1 MNIRGLLVICIAVFC
16 TNWTVIAQDLVEL
29 YKNKYPGH
37 HEVTLSNKHTYH
49 IKLEKNKLK
58 ITQDNRFESLILTE
72 IGRKNISE
80 SFSFSDLVPVK
91 SFDGY
96 TIANVNGKERK
107 IPLKTFSDKS
117 SSESFVFYDDVK
129 ERKITFSNIDI
140 GSRKIYSYQSEFLDP
155 FLLHRHIFADY
166 KPINQS
172 TFEIIS
178 DKNIEIGYKIF
189 NDPDNKIKFEKNER
203 KGQVIYT
210 WTMADITPFKLE
222 NNHPGILHSAPHIVA
237 YVKGYETDNTSN
249 KVLGDIDLLYN
260 YYFDF
265 VKNLNLKPDPNVEAL
280 ADEITKNETQPE
292 EKLKAIYQWVQQ
304 NIKYVAFENAYE
316 GFIPREA
323 KTVYERKFGDC
334 KDMSSLITALAKA
347 AGIENV
353 NIAWVGTRRIPYG
366 YAELATPAVDDHMIV
381 VYEKDGKPYFLDA
394 TDRELPFGLPSIF
407 IQGKEALVQKG
418 NQFSVVK
425 IPVVAPKVNLQKE
438 VVQLHF
444 ENAKCNGSGTAEFN
458 GLLRS
463 YIQNEIGDAKNRN
476 RQDKIRGLL
485 LKGNNKF
492 VLKNFEE
499 IQPTD
504 KNLPYQIS
512 YEFALDNYL
521 VTTGNQV
528 FLNPILDKS
537 LERVQIEKGRES
549 LFVFEFLIH
558 QEFEYQWHLPQN
570 AKVAHLPTP
579 FKLDNDVMY
588 VNIDYKQKN
597 GIIVVNFELFVK
609 KLNIKPSEFDLW
621 NASIK
626 TLRSAFAEN
635 IVLKF

>member
-1 MNIRGLLVICIAVFC
+1 MNQRGLLIICLVIFC
-16 TNWTVIAQDLVEL
+16 TNWTVRAQDLVEL

-37 HEVTLSNKHTYH
+37 HEVALSNKHTYH

-58 ITQDNRFESLILTE
+58 ILQDNRFESLILTE

-80 SFSFSDLVPVK
+80 SFSFSELVPVK

-117 SSESFVFYDDVK
+117 SRESFVFYDDVK

-166 KPINQS
+166 KPIEQS

-178 DKNIEIGYKIF
+178 DKNVEIGYKIF
-189 NDPDNKIKFEKNER
+189 NDPTNKISFEKNER
-203 KGQVIYT
+203 KGQIIYT
-210 WTMADITPFKLE
+210 WSMADITPFKVE
-222 NNHPGILHSAPHIVA
+222 NNHPGILHSAPHIVV
-237 YVKGYETDNTSN
+237 YIKGYKTEHTTN
-249 KVLGDIDLLYN
+249 KVLGDINLLYN

-265 VKNLNLKPDPNVEAL
+265 VKNLNLTTDPNLDAL
-280 ADEITKNETQPE
+280 ANEITKNISKPD

-316 GFIPREA
+316 GFVPREA

-334 KDMSSLITALAKA
+334 KDMSSLITALAKSA
-347 AGIENV
+347 RIENV
-353 NIAWVGTRRIPYG
+353 NLAWVGTRRIPYG

-381 VYEKDGKPYFLDA
+381 VYEKEGKPYFLDA

-418 NQFSVVK
+418 NDFSVVK
-425 IPVVAPKVNLQKE
+425 IPVVSPKINLQKE
-438 VVQLHF
+438 VVQLHL
-444 ENAKCNGSGTAEFN
+444 EDTKCNGTGTAQYN
-458 GLLRS
+458 GLLRG
-463 YIQNEIGDAKNRN
+463 YVQNEIGDAKNKN
-476 RQDKIRGLL
+476 RHDKIRGLL

-499 IQPTD
+499 SLPSD
-504 KNLPYQIS
+504 KSLPYEIN
-512 YEFALDNYL
+512 YTFELDNYL
-521 VTTGNQV
+521 VANGNQL

-570 AKVAHLPTP
+570 ATVTHIPTP
-579 FKLDNDVMY
+579 FKLDNDLIAAH
-588 VNIDYKQKN
+588 IDYTQKN
-597 GIIVVNFELFVK
+597 GIVYVNFKLYVK
-609 KLNIKPSEFDLW
+609 NLSIQPSEFDLW

-626 TLRSAFAEN
+626 MLRSAFAEN
-635 IVLKF
+635 IVLKY